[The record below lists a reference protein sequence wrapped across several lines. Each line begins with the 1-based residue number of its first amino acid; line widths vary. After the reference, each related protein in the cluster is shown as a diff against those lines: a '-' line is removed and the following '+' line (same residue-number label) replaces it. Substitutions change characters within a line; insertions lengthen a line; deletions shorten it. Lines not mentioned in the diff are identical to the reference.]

1 MQVSGKVPREL
12 GKIAGSHRVDSA
24 ESTAE
29 GTLVETLMDPL
40 AIKTLDEELLAMK
53 SEPLHIA
60 EDMSTVGVLSTDID
74 GQGALGRCLKEK
86 DVHTSSEQVTVQD
99 GIFKA
104 ELVYLA
110 DSNESDGFSGS
121 SGTQFRH
128 SAAKLP
134 FSSQSPGLVANRNFT
149 PAKVL
154 VGESKLPVLR
164 LAEKKVDGPWQKS
177 NTQSSTSC
185 IPHNLTSAFAT
196 QPVTTMIENGQC
208 STADMRHVS
217 VLSSFNKSSLCSTT
231 TKPQKKYPSLPR
243 SPLLISSQTSFLSS
257 DSLPRDVNNKTL
269 FPSSSSLTKSEPD
282 SPIYPSSPLHFLS
295 CNDLHS
301 SAPWSPFP
309 LPSSRST
316 TCSPNPEQSSLRS
329 SGLRHSLRTFN
340 NPCRTS
346 TSSTTAK
353 SRIVSSPPTQLS
365 LLTSIL
371 RSGKL
376 PPKPSKSPS
385 HSRLLSP
392 AASRSTIYSQASE
405 KSSPTPIT
413 SPTLSSCPK
422 ARMHSPIPLKAL
434 QCSSGISESV
444 PSVASRSLRSPV
456 HTGPVEHFSFT
467 SLPQRCENSS
477 PKTAKTL
484 PTISLKHQGHYSS
497 PAKTASKPSS
507 FICSNDLPSSSHSTS
522 PTPRIN
528 SPTLGYFSPRCS
540 SPFRSLSSTQRT
552 TSPSPDSI
560 SDHLLSERSNP
571 ISPTTHYSSS
581 DLSAVTRGSLS
592 PTPSSPLP
600 FHFARSH
607 TTSPTSGQPVSGS
620 SSTLISPSPV
630 PVNSFSSR
638 PSSRSGSLTPTPMN
652 SSPILASLRSSS
664 LPPTPPQ
671 INPRSSSLKRSS
683 HSPVPPASSSPRSYS
698 PPTQIHSR
706 PNLALSASAQARAT
720 LSNPRVNALS
730 PGPPQSPPPMSSS
743 RLGSHTPVQS
753 MSCSTEN
760 DTKKADP
767 KYKIKSSYKTFAAI
781 PTNTL
786 LLEQKAVDEAVSED
800 FGESGECK
808 TSERSQS
815 EFLYEPESLRRQT
828 DELCATIER
837 VLEEPLP
844 SRCSSSTPTSLQKF
858 LDSEAQKPKSP
869 VPRTSGRETKYTKPG
884 VIRPVTI
891 VHKVP
896 VTPEKVEYCPNPFR
910 QYLEET
916 TDAEIREQLFPCSTI
931 LTTVSYPKSCHH
943 MYQTVPCCPE
953 MSQSVPLSL
962 SPVTSLTSG
971 SYIRFSPNIP
981 SNYYMTSNL
990 SRSVHSL
997 YIKPRHSITTIH
1009 ENEALGSKELVD
1021 VATRLNRELLETRGK
1036 EWKEKVLEQKVN
1048 NNQGTLVITEE

>member
-1 MQVSGKVPREL
+1 
-12 GKIAGSHRVDSA
+12 
-24 ESTAE
+24 
-29 GTLVETLMDPL
+29 
-40 AIKTLDEELLAMK
+40 
-53 SEPLHIA
+53 
-60 EDMSTVGVLSTDID
+60 
-74 GQGALGRCLKEK
+74 
-86 DVHTSSEQVTVQD
+86 
-99 GIFKA
+99 
-104 ELVYLA
+104 A

-477 PKTAKTL
+477 PKTAQTL

-571 ISPTTHYSSS
+571 ISPTIHYSSS

-869 VPRTSGRETKYTKPG
+869 VPRTSGRETKYANLYLPASDFAETKSTKPG

>member
-53 SEPLHIA
+53 SEANLNETAKPLAFTFVPIVRRLPILVQIAETTRPQFQPTNQLKPGSQSPVMNEPLHIA

-916 TDAEIREQLFPCSTI
+916 TDAEIRE
-931 LTTVSYPKSCHH
+931 
-943 MYQTVPCCPE
+943 
-953 MSQSVPLSL
+953 
-962 SPVTSLTSG
+962 
-971 SYIRFSPNIP
+971 
-981 SNYYMTSNL
+981 
-990 SRSVHSL
+990 
-997 YIKPRHSITTIH
+997 
-1009 ENEALGSKELVD
+1009 LVD

>member
-53 SEPLHIA
+53 SEANLNETAKPLAFTFVPIVRRLPILVQIAETTRPQFQPTNQLKPGSQSPVMNEPLHIA

-177 NTQSSTSC
+177 NTQ
-185 IPHNLTSAFAT
+185 
-196 QPVTTMIENGQC
+196 
-208 STADMRHVS
+208 
-217 VLSSFNKSSLCSTT
+217 
-231 TKPQKKYPSLPR
+231 
-243 SPLLISSQTSFLSS
+243 
-257 DSLPRDVNNKTL
+257 
-269 FPSSSSLTKSEPD
+269 
-282 SPIYPSSPLHFLS
+282 
-295 CNDLHS
+295 
-301 SAPWSPFP
+301 
-309 LPSSRST
+309 
-316 TCSPNPEQSSLRS
+316 
-329 SGLRHSLRTFN
+329 
-340 NPCRTS
+340 
-346 TSSTTAK
+346 
-353 SRIVSSPPTQLS
+353 
-365 LLTSIL
+365 
-371 RSGKL
+371 
-376 PPKPSKSPS
+376 
-385 HSRLLSP
+385 
-392 AASRSTIYSQASE
+392 
-405 KSSPTPIT
+405 
-413 SPTLSSCPK
+413 
-422 ARMHSPIPLKAL
+422 
-434 QCSSGISESV
+434 
-444 PSVASRSLRSPV
+444 
-456 HTGPVEHFSFT
+456 
-467 SLPQRCENSS
+467 
-477 PKTAKTL
+477 
-484 PTISLKHQGHYSS
+484 
-497 PAKTASKPSS
+497 
-507 FICSNDLPSSSHSTS
+507 
-522 PTPRIN
+522 
-528 SPTLGYFSPRCS
+528 
-540 SPFRSLSSTQRT
+540 
-552 TSPSPDSI
+552 
-560 SDHLLSERSNP
+560 
-571 ISPTTHYSSS
+571 
-581 DLSAVTRGSLS
+581 
-592 PTPSSPLP
+592 
-600 FHFARSH
+600 
-607 TTSPTSGQPVSGS
+607 
-620 SSTLISPSPV
+620 
-630 PVNSFSSR
+630 
-638 PSSRSGSLTPTPMN
+638 
-652 SSPILASLRSSS
+652 
-664 LPPTPPQ
+664 
-671 INPRSSSLKRSS
+671 
-683 HSPVPPASSSPRSYS
+683 
-698 PPTQIHSR
+698 
-706 PNLALSASAQARAT
+706 
-720 LSNPRVNALS
+720 
-730 PGPPQSPPPMSSS
+730 
-743 RLGSHTPVQS
+743 
-753 MSCSTEN
+753 
-760 DTKKADP
+760 
-767 KYKIKSSYKTFAAI
+767 YKIKSSYKTFAAI

-869 VPRTSGRETKYTKPG
+869 VPRTSGRETKYANLYLPASDFAETKSTKPG